1 LELLLGSKQH
11 LAKMTHMKKKITY
24 TLMAAVCAAG
34 VGCTNLDEHLPGQYT
49 QPTTVTNPGYG
60 VATNANKPTPNDGMA
75 AAFNQLLNGIA
86 TNGGFFAVQEG
97 GTDEAVITQ
106 KGGDWYD
113 GGLYIR
119 IHQHIFTPQTWSIN
133 GAWNDAYGGIYQC
146 NSLLP
151 GGASALTNPTPD
163 QNAQLR
169 FLRAFFHWR
178 IMELFGNGKII
189 TKAGV
194 DAPQVT
200 RTAMYNF
207 IESEVLAAIPDLS
220 TSVQDYGRVNQY
232 GAYAFLSRL
241 YLNAEVYTGTAQWQK
256 ASDAA
261 DKVIQSGLYTLAA
274 NYGDVFSYDNCCN
287 NGINEILFTV
297 PFDQSTGQGATWHEE
312 TLHYPSQLT
321 WNFSAQPWNGF
332 ATLEDF
338 YNMYDNADVRKQ
350 VNFLTGQQYA
360 SDGVTPLL
368 DLAFTKGYPNGAN
381 LNYTPQINELYP
393 NSWRAGGAR
402 FAKFKFKF
410 GAQQNDDNDF
420 PLLRY
425 GEVLLNRAEAG
436 FMLNGW
442 ADGTALSYMKMI
454 TDRAKAPLASPM
466 TSAELLKERGRE
478 LFIEAL
484 RRTDMI
490 RLNGNVYVNGTWWEH
505 PAADTQGTQH
515 NIMPIPIEQI
525 TAATGTAY
533 PLTQNPGY

>member
-1 LELLLGSKQH
+1 
-11 LAKMTHMKKKITY
+11 MKKKITY
-24 TLMAAVCAAG
+24 TLIATVFVAG

-49 QPTTVTNPGYG
+49 GSPTVTNVGYG
-60 VATNANKPTPNDGMA
+60 VSTNANKPTPSDGMTG
-75 AAFNQLLNGIA
+75 AFSQLLNGIA

-119 IHQHIFTPQTWSIN
+119 IHQHQLTPQTWAIN
-133 GAWNDAYGGIYQC
+133 DTWSQAYNGIFQC
-146 NSLLP
+146 NALLP
-151 GGASALTNPTPD
+151 GGTTPISGITAN
-163 QNAQLR
+163 QTAQLK

-178 IMELFGNGKII
+178 IMEVFGNGKII
-189 TKAGV
+189 TQAGK

-207 IESEVLAAIPDLS
+207 IESEVLATIPDLS
-220 TSVQDYGRVNQY
+220 TSVQDYGRVNQA

-241 YLNAEVYTGTAQWQK
+241 YLNAQVYTGTAQWQK

-261 DKVIQSGLYTLAA
+261 DKVINSGLYSLAA
-274 NYGDVFSYDNCCN
+274 NYADVFSYDNCCN
-287 NGINEILFTV
+287 NGVNEILFTV
-297 PFDQSTGQGATWHEE
+297 PFDQSTAQGATWHNE

-321 WNFSAQPWNGF
+321 YNFSTQPWNGF

-338 YNMYDNADVRKQ
+338 YNMYDAKDTRK
-350 VNFLTGQQYA
+350 VSNFITGQQYA
-360 SDGVTPLL
+360 SDGTTPLL

-402 FAKFKFKF
+402 FGKFKFKL

-425 GEVLLNRAEAG
+425 GEVLLNKAEAL
-436 FMLNGW
+436 FNLNGYGDP
-442 ADGTALSYMKMI
+442 AGLALMKQI
-454 TDRAKAPLASPM
+454 TDRSSAPLASPM
-466 TSAELLKERGRE
+466 TPAELLKERGRE

-505 PAADTQGTQH
+505 PAADGTTNH
-515 NIMPIPIEQI
+515 NLMAIPIEQI
-525 TAATGTAY
+525 NAAAPTPN